1 MLNLAKVWE
10 IMVTKFG
17 TFMQGVSVTLE
28 LALFTVLLSSL
39 LGLLVAIF
47 RRTRIWPLR
56 ILFNVYVAFIR
67 STPLLVQVLMIV
79 YGLLAAF
86 LFFMVHLS
94 GGVSFD
100 IPKMLLFVV
109 LIFVLI
115 VVHELIHGAT
125 WAIFSEH
132 HWKDI
137 SFGFMVKTLT
147 PYCTCKTPLGKWQ
160 YIAGALMPLIL
171 LGILPTVV
179 AIASGSFLTLL
190 LGIVMVAGAAGDIL
204 IVWKFLRHQVTGQE
218 VLYIDHPT
226 AAGSVVFER

>member
-1 MLNLAKVWE
+1 MTKAEEKRLAE
-10 IMVTKFG
+10 FEAMSDRLIAEG
-17 TFMQGVSVTLE
+17 Y
-28 LALFTVLLSSL
+28 
-39 LGLLVAIF
+39 
-47 RRTRIWPLR
+47 RRTDLQID
-56 ILFNVYVAFIR
+56 IVKANIFSVG
-67 STPLLVQVLMIV
+67 LMIV

-86 LFFMVHLS
+86 LFFMVHIS

-171 LGILPTVV
+171 LGIVPTVV
-179 AIASGSFLTLL
+179 AIFNGSFLTLL